1 MKTIQH
7 SYGADLSWI
16 ADFTNQ
22 FGGKIDGNFIIIPEE
37 LQTGTRYFLDCGEG
51 IIAYYINVV
60 YNKDFRFIQKNLDNN
75 FVGIYYN
82 LTEGEA
88 TVNSNSILY
97 DVGRWRY
104 NLSIIDGSL
113 ESDYNV
119 KKGSRTFALCIFI
132 KKTMLE
138 EFLKKNNIH
147 FHNIE
152 KIANPSLNTIVRFE
166 RMSSESYHILND
178 LRKLEVG
185 GPVFNLNLIGTVQM
199 LLSNCLKKFSTER
212 IIIQTVNSSDLT
224 SIIAVQMFLIEH
236 IEDQFPSI
244 VLLAQMA
251 NMSESKFK
259 NLFRKVTGLTPNNFF
274 MSNKLLRAKELLEKK
289 QLSISQVSDQLSFTN
304 NSYFASKFKEQFGI
318 PPKIFVKQL

>member
-22 FGGKIDGNFIIIPEE
+22 FGGKIEGNFIIIPEE